1 MKITSSLLLILA
13 CFYFFSCETTEQT
26 DDHSNKTDTV
36 NFIASGKQTIASYMT
51 AYARDINL
59 VECYTMQSQ
68 SSRSRIDP
76 LDLIKLQMMFETPFY
91 KKSASMASWD
101 IQPMGFSANKDS
113 LIYNVLL
120 SQVDVNVA
128 FKELIPRLP
137 KNNKDTVGWVVQN
150 LSVYI
155 DSVRSPAMATTT
167 RRYLVTKD
175 KCGHLL
181 VNPAN
186 VDDLF

>member
-1 MKITSSLLLILA
+1 MKKTATFLFILA
-13 CFYFFSCETTEQT
+13 SFCFFSCETTNEK
-26 DDHSNKTDTV
+26 DDNGSKADTV
-36 NFIASGKQTIASYMT
+36 NFIASGKETIANYMT
-51 AYARDINL
+51 AYARDFNL

-76 LDLIKLQMMFETPFY
+76 LDLVKLQMMFETPFY
-91 KKSASMASWD
+91 KKSASMASWE

-128 FKELIPRLP
+128 FKQLIPRLP
-137 KNNKDTVGWVVQN
+137 LNNKDTVGWVVQN
-150 LSVYI
+150 LSIYI
-155 DSVRSPAMATTT
+155 DSVRSPTMATTT

-186 VDDLF
+186 ADDLF